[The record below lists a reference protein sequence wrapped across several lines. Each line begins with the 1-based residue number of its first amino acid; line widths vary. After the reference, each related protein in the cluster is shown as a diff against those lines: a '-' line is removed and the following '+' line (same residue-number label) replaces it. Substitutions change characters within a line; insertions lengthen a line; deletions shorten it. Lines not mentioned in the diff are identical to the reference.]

1 MAIIYTYPIVTPTP
15 ADKVIVSVDGTN
27 ATANAT
33 ISSIKET
40 MDVVDTFTN
49 TYGTF
54 ISGIENNSATGDVRM
69 GTIDLSATGTP
80 SSTNFLKGNNTWSS
94 VDLTS
99 DVTGILPIANG
110 GTNASTANDALN
122 NLLPDQTSNPGKVL
136 STDGT
141 NTSWVVD
148 SGGTPGGITSSVQ
161 FNNGVT
167 FIGTDE
173 FLYDDKGSENLLE
186 IKGVTDPVA
195 QAYKN
200 AKIKL
205 GSTNGAFGGNPPA
218 AGGEIELDS
227 GGLNLIP
234 TSVTIAAPRTSIST
248 SYSIKL
254 PIDPPTSSNR
264 ILESNAAGD
273 LSWINTPTGGTPGG
287 ADTQMQYNNGGAFG
301 GATGLTWDDSTNILS
316 IGTRFEGDI
325 NGALLQQVIVKEVGG
340 VSKGDVVYISGGT
353 GDNPEV
359 KKAQANSASTM
370 AALGIMK
377 TNTAENAVG
386 ECVTSGEIT
395 GLNLTGFT
403 TGDELFVSTTV
414 AGGLQISAPTGEA
427 NLIQKIG
434 KVVKGGSGGALTVLG
449 AFRTNATPNL
459 DQGSLFIGNASDQAT
474 TLSIGNNE
482 TILTSDG
489 TTASWETLKIS
500 AGTKTATS
508 TGKAGEISFDAS
520 YLYVCISTDLW
531 RRISLSIIN

>member
-94 VDLTS
+94 IDLTA

-110 GTNASTANDALN
+110 GTNASTANNALN
-122 NLLPDQTSNPGKVL
+122 NLLPDQTGNSGKVL

-325 NGALLQQVIVKEVGG
+325 NGALLQQVLVKEPGG

-359 KKAQANSASTM
+359 KKARANSASTM